1 MNLKKSIQ
9 SLSFFALALPAAVMA
24 AGGHHAVDDAA
35 MLDAGNCKLDGWWA
49 AGPSSARTLRA
60 GAGCRVGAVEL
71 GVGTE
76 RLRADGDTA
85 HAHGVQVKWAHELQ
99 PGVGVGLSLAPSW
112 QGRSAQAYQ
121 GSVVMGL
128 LSWAAHPGLGVHLNL
143 GRQVRHRDR
152 DDTAG
157 GVSLDWRL
165 SADWQG
171 MVERYRVDGQHL
183 ARAGLRW
190 TPVKGWTLDTSRA
203 QAMSGPRGSVWTLG
217 VTREFD

>member
-1 MNLKKSIQ
+1 MTLQKSIQ
-9 SLSFFALALPAAVMA
+9 SLTLFALSLPAAVMA

-35 MLDAGNCKLDGWWA
+35 MLATGNCKLDGWWA
-49 AGPSSARTLRA
+49 AGPSAARSLRA

-76 RLRADGDTA
+76 RLRDHGDTS

-99 PGVGVGLSLAPSW
+99 PGVGVGWSLAPSW

-128 LSWAAHPGLGVHLNL
+128 LSWEAGTDFHVHLNL

-190 TPVKGWTLDTSRA
+190 TPVKGWTLDASRA
-203 QAMSGPRGSVWTLG
+203 QSLSGPSGPTWTWG
-217 VTREFD
+217 VTREFE